1 MMAVLASLPAV
12 AQRPQRPSPISDKNR
27 LESFIDTSFVIIT
40 PDSGIWRPKL
50 RYRDGT
56 EVTSTVLATPTIF
69 DMRPEHMTVRPT
81 RADDLLAFARTYLGR
96 RYHSRCPYTGI
107 AMDCS
112 GYVTAVFLHYGITLP
127 RSSADMWAGLPHVS
141 WQEARPGDLVL
152 FNGHRKGGRIG
163 HVGIIVSIDAEHKN
177 YYFIHASNSRGIV
190 IEAYQGNP
198 YFYSRFKGFARPPL
212 K

>member
-1 MMAVLASLPAV
+1 MFLTLAAAIPAV
-12 AQRPQRPSPISDKNR
+12 GQSLDKQS

-40 PDSGIWRPKL
+40 PDSGQWRPKL
-50 RYRDGT
+50 RYRDGQ
-56 EVTSTVLATPTIF
+56 EVNTILARPTIF
-69 DMRPEHMTVRPT
+69 DTHYQGPKPDHNST
-81 RADDLLAFARTYLGR
+81 RTDDLLAFARTYLGR

-141 WQEARPGDLVL
+141 WKEARPGDLVL
-152 FNGHRKGGRIG
+152 FNGNRRGGRIG
-163 HVGIIVSIDAEHKN
+163 HVGIIVSIDAENKN

-212 K
+212 